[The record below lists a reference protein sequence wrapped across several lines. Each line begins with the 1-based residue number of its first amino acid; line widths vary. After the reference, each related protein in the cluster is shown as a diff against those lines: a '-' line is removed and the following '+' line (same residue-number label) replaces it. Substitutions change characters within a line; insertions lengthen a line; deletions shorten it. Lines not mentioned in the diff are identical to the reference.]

1 MFYPKTEANEK
12 APEWQRIM
20 VPLAGKQFVFDVTPA
35 ASYSRIGEVYTC
47 SGFPDRASGDIYL
60 SNVARGSG
68 TFDRLLA
75 WKCAEWRYV

>member
-20 VPLAGKQFVFDVTPA
+20 VPLASKQFVFDVIPG
-35 ASYSRIGEVYTC
+35 ASYASVGVVYTC
-47 SGFPDRASGDIYL
+47 SGFPAKANGDIHL
-60 SNVARGSG
+60 HNVAKCSG
-68 TFDRLLA
+68 TFDRLSA